1 MCLNEIRLFQALE
14 DEIQINSELLAAAS
28 TLWRKWMNHSKS
40 SKSLYCLHFDFWLL
54 TFDFRL
60 AVLVPSGTHSRSLS
74 LKNCQNPKFKSL
86 KPIPLFV
93 PSYQC
98 VSPNNNRC
106 EPKRVN
112 CTLRL
117 KCRYNKGFQTIL
129 QEISHISAWVFHSI
143 TVNKAIAQ
151 WPQNS

>member
-14 DEIQINSELLAAAS
+14 DEIQINSELLAAA
-28 TLWRKWMNHSKS
+28 
-40 SKSLYCLHFDFWLL
+40 
-54 TFDFRL
+54 
-60 AVLVPSGTHSRSLS
+60 LVPSGTHSRSLS

-151 WPQNS
+151 